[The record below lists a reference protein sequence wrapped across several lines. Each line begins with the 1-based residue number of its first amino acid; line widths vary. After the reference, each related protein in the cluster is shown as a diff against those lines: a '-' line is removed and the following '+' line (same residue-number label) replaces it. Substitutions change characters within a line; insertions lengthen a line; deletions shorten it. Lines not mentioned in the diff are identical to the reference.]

1 MMSADPYLP
10 YLRQAD
16 ELFAQGEIVQ
26 AGQIW
31 QAILRQDS
39 SHAQARSGLM
49 AVKQRLQALRDAQI
63 AAAEAPVVA
72 PAPQPAAAS
81 APEPQAPPVLDPE
94 PSEATPAAAPE
105 PPVLESPAPTP
116 EASLE
121 PEAPVPPVL
130 DPRSTA
136 PEAPLPVDPAEVI
149 TGSLAFDPKHLLAG
163 ATEPEPAV
171 PPVLDPRSTAP
182 EAPLPIDPSAI
193 ATGALTF
200 NPERLLAEGCTLY
213 DMGQTEDALQKW
225 QQVLALDPHHAL
237 VRGYINGARQEL
249 GLPLLQ
255 ALAAP
260 APVRVEPPPPGDE
273 DIEKLLREA
282 VQLYDMGLVEEAIL
296 KWERVLVLE
305 PQRQEIEGYLRQARS
320 ELESSPPAPAAPA
333 ATRSAAPEPEALE
346 LKLRQ
351 AEHLLALQRH
361 EEAAFTFQQALS
373 LDPGNASALQGLDR
387 CRRHEGRPAP
397 PADPRPAQAP
407 VLMLDAQGRISM
419 ADVESFAVSP
429 EAQGIEPP
437 AALLEAAQ
445 ARRQGLS
452 LPDRFRDA
460 VERWPWLKNRP
471 LLALAGGGFL
481 LVVLGLAVMH
491 SYRRDQDL
499 KDEVRAARAAAL
511 APVAQQAQ
519 APDLAESPEAIRQ
532 EAEAT
537 LSTDPLR
544 AYFRAE
550 ALLGLVPGDSAG
562 AQLLEKARAGLA
574 GGVSGASLPEYQKH
588 LQNGDLETALKVID
602 ALLRAQPD
610 NADLRGRA
618 GRLQLTLCF
627 DHASQAKWDEAREDL
642 LRGRALFPG
651 DKTWQASLKLLELVR
666 SMPRKEQ
673 EAWIPLLS

>member
-121 PEAPVPPVL
+121 PEAP
-130 DPRSTA
+130 
-136 PEAPLPVDPAEVI
+136 
-149 TGSLAFDPKHLLAG
+149 
-163 ATEPEPAV
+163 V

-397 PADPRPAQAP
+397 PPDPRPAQAP
-407 VLMLDAQGRISM
+407 VLVLDAQGRISM

-460 VERWPWLKNRP
+460 VERWPWLKNRR

-481 LVVLGLAVMH
+481 VVVLGLAVMH

-651 DKTWQASLKLLELVR
+651 DKTWQARLKLLELVR